1 MADSKA
7 GVEDPDH
14 LSKLEIKKVLKIT
27 AANIYIYMMRVYEND
42 REKSTPRALN
52 NQTWNNL
59 SNNVNSILLLFT
71 QYNPKYK
78 INTLSHMNINN

>member
-1 MADSKA
+1 
-7 GVEDPDH
+7 
-14 LSKLEIKKVLKIT
+14 
-27 AANIYIYMMRVYEND
+27 MMRVYEND